1 MRHCILALFF
11 AAFACGVTRPAV
23 GCTLEYKFSL
33 DREQVVPP
41 SSSAGS
47 GVADLWYCTQ
57 GLQGIISLN
66 QTDVVTAVHIH
77 GPAALGENGPVLFNL
92 PLPMGSS
99 VHLEGIYLSLEA
111 QRLLWTSAAYVDVHT
126 VAHPD
131 GAIRGAFRVKTTG
144 VTSSPWT
151 AVKKL
156 YR

>member
-1 MRHCILALFF
+1 MRQFILALFF
-11 AAFACGVTRPAV
+11 AASACGAARPAI
-23 GCTLEYKFSL
+23 GCTLEYEFSL
-33 DREQVVPP
+33 DPEQVVPP

-47 GVADLWYCTQ
+47 GVADLWYCTP

-66 QTDVVTAVHIH
+66 QTDVVTSVHLH
-77 GPAALGENGPVLFNL
+77 GPAAPGENGPVLFNL

-99 VHLEGIYLSLEA
+99 VHLEGIHLSLEA

-126 VAHPD
+126 VAQPD
-131 GAIRGAFRVKTTG
+131 GAVRGVFRMRTTG